1 MEKTLAEIRRLM
13 LATTKIDGA
22 YYLFS
27 RRLGIKDNVL
37 VLLYALDDG
46 KPHSQKQICEDWLV
60 PKTTINTNVKEL
72 VRAGYVML
80 YPGAGTREKII
91 GLTDAGKAY
100 TEQIMRRVYE
110 AEQAAMKR
118 TLQQFSPQFVD
129 AIDFF
134 ADCLHN
140 EFQQRLTE

>member
-27 RRLGIKDNVL
+27 RRLGIKENVL
-37 VLLYALDDG
+37 VLLYALDAG

>member
-1 MEKTLAEIRRLM
+1 MEKTLAEILRLM

-27 RRLGIKDNVL
+27 RRLGIKENVL

-134 ADCLHN
+134 ADCLHD

>member
-27 RRLGIKDNVL
+27 RKLGIKENVL

>member
-1 MEKTLAEIRRLM
+1 MEKTLAEILRLM

-27 RRLGIKDNVL
+27 RRLGIKENVL

-80 YPGAGTREKII
+80 YPGTGTREKII

-134 ADCLHN
+134 ADCLHD

>member
-27 RRLGIKDNVL
+27 RRLGIKENVL

-91 GLTDAGKAY
+91 GLTDAGSLHGTNHETRLRGGASRHE
-100 TEQIMRRVYE
+100 TN
-110 AEQAAMKR
+110 A
-118 TLQQFSPQFVD
+118 S
-129 AIDFF
+129 AIFT
-134 ADCLHN
+134 AVC
-140 EFQQRLTE
+140 

>member
-27 RRLGIKDNVL
+27 RRLGIKENVL

-118 TLQQFSPQFVD
+118 TIQQFSPQFVD

>member
-27 RRLGIKDNVL
+27 RRLGIKENVL
-37 VLLYALDDG
+37 VLIYALDDG

>member
-27 RRLGIKDNVL
+27 RRLGIKENVL
-37 VLLYALDDG
+37 VLIYALDDG
-46 KPHSQKQICEDWLV
+46 KPHSQKQMCEDWLV

>member
-27 RRLGIKDNVL
+27 RRLGIKENVL

-100 TEQIMRRVYE
+100 TEQIMSRVYE
-110 AEQAAMKR
+110 AEQPAMKR

>member
-27 RRLGIKDNVL
+27 RKLGIKENVL

-134 ADCLHN
+134 ADCLHD

>member
-27 RRLGIKDNVL
+27 RRLGIKETVL

-134 ADCLHN
+134 AD
-140 EFQQRLTE
+140 

>member
-27 RRLGIKDNVL
+27 RRLGIKENVL

-140 EFQQRLTE
+140 EFQQR

>member
-27 RRLGIKDNVL
+27 RRLGIKENVL

-80 YPGAGTREKII
+80 YPGAGTGRKSL
-91 GLTDAGKAY
+91 G
-100 TEQIMRRVYE
+100 
-110 AEQAAMKR
+110 
-118 TLQQFSPQFVD
+118 
-129 AIDFF
+129 
-134 ADCLHN
+134 
-140 EFQQRLTE
+140 

>member
-13 LATTKIDGA
+13 LATTKTDGA

-27 RRLGIKDNVL
+27 RRLGIKENVL

>member
-27 RRLGIKDNVL
+27 RRPGIKENVL

>member
-27 RRLGIKDNVL
+27 RRLGIKENVL

-129 AIDFF
+129 WSSIQIFS
-134 ADCLHN
+134 CGMCQN
-140 EFQQRLTE
+140 

>member
-27 RRLGIKDNVL
+27 RRLGIKENVL

-80 YPGAGTREKII
+80 YPGTGTWEKII

-134 ADCLHN
+134 ADCLHD

>member
-27 RRLGIKDNVL
+27 RRLGIKENVL

-129 AIDFF
+129 WSSIQIFSCGMNF
-134 ADCLHN
+134 SN
-140 EFQQRLTE
+140 G

>member
-27 RRLGIKDNVL
+27 RRLGIKENVL

-46 KPHSQKQICEDWLV
+46 KPHSQKQICEEWLV

>member
-1 MEKTLAEIRRLM
+1 MEKTLAELRRLM
-13 LATTKIDGA
+13 LATTKKDGA
-22 YYLFS
+22 YYQFS
-27 RRLGIKDNVL
+27 RRLRIKENVL

>member
-27 RRLGIKDNVL
+27 RRLGIKENVL

-129 AIDFF
+129 AIVFF

>member
-27 RRLGIKDNVL
+27 RRLGIKENVL
-37 VLLYALDDG
+37 VLLFALDDG
-46 KPHSQKQICEDWLV
+46 KRHSQKQICEDWLV
-60 PKTTINTNVKEL
+60 PKTTITTNVKEL